1 MGGCQSYSGAAETDG
16 TPTLTAQGNA
26 HSGNLSD
33 VTLLNLKNN
42 NWQSPVC
49 GEKKPYLH
57 PECVSERIAPGT
69 SDLLT
74 FSALPHGLD
83 HNEWLASNTISFFQ
97 LVNLISSVLSE
108 LCTSTSCPAATGPG
122 DRVYFWTDESGRK
135 LKCSAPL
142 YTDYA
147 LSYIQE
153 LLLDEDVFPVRT
165 DAAFPSG
172 FPFLVQKVFLLMF
185 RTLAHLY
192 SAHYPQL
199 VAMEM
204 HPHLNTVFTHLVLFC
219 QSFNLLE
226 PQETE
231 PLQDLI
237 TALTN
242 S

>member
-1 MGGCQSYSGAAETDG
+1 MGGCQSSSGAAESEG
-16 TPTLTAQGNA
+16 THTLTHATA
-26 HSGNLSD
+26 HLPNLSD
-33 VTLLNLKNN
+33 ISLFNLKNN
-42 NWQSPVC
+42 NWQAPVC
-49 GEKKPYLH
+49 GVKKPYLH
-57 PECVSERIAPGT
+57 PECVSERLSQSST
-69 SDLLT
+69 DLLML
-74 FSALPHGLD
+74 SVLPHGLD
-83 HNEWLASNTISFFQ
+83 LNEWMATNTIAFFQ
-97 LVNLISSVLSE
+97 LVTLISSALSE
-108 LCTSTSCPAATGPG
+108 LCSSSSCPKATGPG

-153 LLLDEDVFPVRT
+153 LLSDEDVFPVRA
-165 DAAFPSG
+165 DADFPVG
-172 FPFLVQKVFLLMF
+172 FPFLVEKVCLLMF

-192 SAHYPQL
+192 CEHYTQL

-237 TALTN
+237 TALTR

>member
-1 MGGCQSYSGAAETDG
+1 MGGCQSYSGAAESDG
-16 TPTLTAQGNA
+16 A
-26 HSGNLSD
+26 HTYANTHAINLND
-33 VTLLNLKNN
+33 VSLLNLKNN
-42 NWQSPVC
+42 NWQAPLC
-49 GEKKPYLH
+49 GDKKPYLR
-57 PECVSERIAPGT
+57 PECVSERIT
-69 SDLLT
+69 QSSTELFT

-83 HNEWLASNTISFFQ
+83 LNEWMATNTISFFQ
-97 LVNLISSVLSE
+97 LVTLISSALSE
-108 LCTSTSCPAATGPG
+108 LCTSTSCPTASGPG
-122 DRVYFWTDESGRK
+122 DRVYFWKDESGRK

-153 LLLDEDVFPVRT
+153 LLSDEDVFPVRA
-165 DAAFPSG
+165 DADFPAG
-172 FPFLVQKVFLLMF
+172 FIFLVQKVFLLMF

-192 SAHYPQL
+192 SAHYTQL

-219 QSFNLLE
+219 QSFQLLE
-226 PQETE
+226 PQEIE

-237 TALTN
+237 TALTH